1 MVYNVLPSVTLG
13 FIFSVQNYS
22 GGAQPGSLEA
32 LKNMIFKL
40 QQEAIHTDSED
51 EGSRSKL
58 SERVTITDICPYW
71 AGFPILVSQE
81 LCKISKSLF
90 PC

>member
-1 MVYNVLPSVTLG
+1 MFESF
-13 FIFSVQNYS
+13 FIQNYS

-51 EGSRSKL
+51 EGSRSKI
-58 SERVTITDICPYW
+58 SERVVCSSLLDLMPFYN
-71 AGFPILVSQE
+71 S
-81 LCKISKSLF
+81 ISIV
-90 PC
+90 